1 MKTHFSVKPTIA
13 FLTALAALILNPSA
27 ALAQGGIKNPVIGK
41 LGDDVSRANSG
52 ALFVSYFINLWRV
65 VISLG
70 SVLVMVYFIWGSIDW
85 ITSGGDKGKTE
96 AARNKI
102 TQAAI
107 GLIVLVSSFTL
118 VGFIGKLFFG
128 TDFDVLKLTLPTP
141 AGGTL

>member
-1 MKTHFSVKPTIA
+1 MSLRHSLKSSIA
-13 FLTALAALILNPSA
+13 TLSAFVALVARPAVVF
-27 ALAQGGIKNPVIGK
+27 AQGGIKNPVIGK
-41 LGDDVSRANSG
+41 LGDDVTRANSG
-52 ALFVSYFINLWRV
+52 ALFISYFINLWRV

-141 AGGTL
+141 TGGTL